1 MPLSFGDDA
10 SALDI
15 RSNQAAVINVDV
27 LVGKTDA
34 PKDMTVWQAA
44 RKSVIRNI
52 SDSAAKEAKPLVLL
66 ASIGVPLS
74 LNETEI
80 KQIGKWLNAGALEY
94 NTYMLGGDTNEAPDL
109 IISSTA
115 LGICN
120 RHDLIKRTGRKPG
133 DCLAVT
139 GSLGK
144 QLPDSKSWQRIFLL
158 KSRQAL
164 ADSVLMPKQE

>member
-27 LVGKTDA
+27 LVSKTDA

-44 RKSVIRNI
+44 RKAVIRNI
-52 SDSAAKEAKPLVLL
+52 SDSAAKEAKPLFLL

-80 KQIGKWLNAGALEY
+80 KQIGK
-94 NTYMLGGDTNEAPDL
+94 
-109 IISSTA
+109 
-115 LGICN
+115 
-120 RHDLIKRTGRKPG
+120 
-133 DCLAVT
+133 
-139 GSLGK
+139 
-144 QLPDSKSWQRIFLL
+144 
-158 KSRQAL
+158 
-164 ADSVLMPKQE
+164 